1 MALTDDISLLSK
13 VPLFRDFSDEMLR
26 LIAFG
31 AERKNVAKN
40 RPLFHEGSSAD
51 CAFVVM
57 SGRFKLLRRDRKGK
71 PAQIGEAEAGDLLGE
86 LAIISS
92 ASRKTTAMALED
104 SEVMRIQRPMF
115 RRMMEEYPE
124 IARMLQD
131 RVKNNLA
138 AMLGE
143 IGRLSPRFETDAADK

>member
-1 MALTDDISLLSK
+1 MALTDDITLLSK
-13 VPLFRDFSDEMLR
+13 VPLFEDFNDEMLR

-31 AERKNVAKN
+31 SERKKVAKN

-57 SGRFKLLRRDRKGK
+57 SGHFKLMQRDRKGK
-71 PAQIGEAEAGDLLGE
+71 PVQVGEADVGDLLGE

-92 ASRKTTAMALED
+92 ANRKVTAMAEED
-104 SEVMRIQRPMF
+104 SEVMRIHRPMF

-124 IARMLQD
+124 IAKMFSD
-131 RVKNNLA
+131 RIKRNLA
-138 AMLGE
+138 VMLDE
-143 IGRLSPRFETDAADK
+143 ITKLSPRFEEPGST